1 MLAIG
6 CLAPFAT
13 LALGAAIGSYEGGVH
28 GGYWGAGVG
37 ACSGVLAVVI
47 GFFLFERVRGHRP

>member
-1 MLAIG
+1 LV
-6 CLAPFAT
+6 PFAM

-37 ACSGVLAVVI
+37 GCGGILLAVI
-47 GFFLFERVRGHRP
+47 GFFVVERLRRRGS

>member
-1 MLAIG
+1 MLAVG
-6 CLAPFAT
+6 CLVPFAM

-37 ACSGVLAVVI
+37 GCGGILLAVI
-47 GFFLFERVRGHRP
+47 GFFVVERLRRRGS